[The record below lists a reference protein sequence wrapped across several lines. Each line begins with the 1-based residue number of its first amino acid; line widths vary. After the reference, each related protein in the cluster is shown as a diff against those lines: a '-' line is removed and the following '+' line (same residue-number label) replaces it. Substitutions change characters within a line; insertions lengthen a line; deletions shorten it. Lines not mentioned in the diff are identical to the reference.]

1 MRDAVCHFDNQ
12 FQRLPA
18 QQSLDLNPF
27 EQRSVPYFNR
37 RVVDYVCGVG

>member
-12 FQRLPA
+12 FQHLP
-18 QQSLDLNPF
+18 DLNPF